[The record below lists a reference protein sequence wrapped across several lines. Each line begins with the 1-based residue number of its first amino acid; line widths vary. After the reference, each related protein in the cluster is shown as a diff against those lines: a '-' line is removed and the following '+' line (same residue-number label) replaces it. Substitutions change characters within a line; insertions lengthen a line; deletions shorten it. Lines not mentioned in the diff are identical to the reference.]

1 MKLITLMIN
10 NQQDVP
16 IDEKRILTSRF
27 DFVIYK
33 FSVQRL
39 RFPVFDHGNHQCRV
53 HIFGRLQGKA
63 VDNHFIYLEISPEQD
78 VTTFFERI
86 ESKQRFSR
94 KTFTR
99 FFIKNEQNGFF

>member
-1 MKLITLMIN
+1 MKLKTLMIN

-78 VTTFFERI
+78 FTTFLKELKVNNGFHERHLQDFLL
-86 ESKQRFSR
+86 KMN
-94 KTFTR
+94 KTF
-99 FFIKNEQNGFF
+99 F

>member
-16 IDEKRILTSRF
+16 IDEMRNLTSRF

-39 RFPVFDHGNHQCRV
+39 RFLLKMN
-53 HIFGRLQGKA
+53 K
-63 VDNHFIYLEISPEQD
+63 
-78 VTTFFERI
+78 TFFLTFFHREIYCSGGR
-86 ESKQRFSR
+86 KKKRDSR
-94 KTFTR
+94 KEKMGGRKEKTTPCPPPHRFR
-99 FFIKNEQNGFF
+99 AGFFICFQQTETGFRN

>member
-16 IDEKRILTSRF
+16 IDEMRNLTSRF

-39 RFPVFDHGNHQCRV
+39 RFPVFDHGNHQCRRV
-53 HIFGRLQGKA
+53 YLDVCKERLWTTTL
-63 VDNHFIYLEISPEQD
+63 FI
-78 VTTFFERI
+78 
-86 ESKQRFSR
+86 
-94 KTFTR
+94 
-99 FFIKNEQNGFF
+99 

>member
-16 IDEKRILTSRF
+16 IDEMWILTSRF

-39 RFPVFDHGNHQCRV
+39 RFLLKMNKTF
-53 HIFGRLQGKA
+53 L
-63 VDNHFIYLEISPEQD
+63 L
-78 VTTFFERI
+78 TFFHREIYFSGGRK
-86 ESKQRFSR
+86 EKRDSR
-94 KTFTR
+94 KEKMGGRKEKTTPCPPPHHGIGYHLR
-99 FFIKNEQNGFF
+99 ADRKDH

>member
-16 IDEKRILTSRF
+16 IDEMRILTSHF

-39 RFPVFDHGNHQCRV
+39 RFPVFDHGNHRCRCS
-53 HIFGRLQGKA
+53 RS
-63 VDNHFIYLEISPEQD
+63 ISPPYIVE
-78 VTTFFERI
+78 FPRKI
-86 ESKQRFSR
+86 SR
-94 KTFTR
+94 EGGMA
-99 FFIKNEQNGFF
+99 I

>member
-16 IDEKRILTSRF
+16 IDEMRILTSRF

-39 RFPVFDHGNHQCRV
+39 RFPVFDHGNHQCRCAY
-53 HIFGRLQGKA
+53 IWTFARKGCGQPL
-63 VDNHFIYLEISPEQD
+63 YLFRDIS
-78 VTTFFERI
+78 
-86 ESKQRFSR
+86 
-94 KTFTR
+94 
-99 FFIKNEQNGFF
+99 

>member
-16 IDEKRILTSRF
+16 IDKMRILTSHF

-39 RFPVFDHGNHQCRV
+39 RFPVFDHETISSGV
-53 HIFGRLQGKA
+53 LDPFPPYIVEFPPPGK
-63 VDNHFIYLEISPEQD
+63 
-78 VTTFFERI
+78 
-86 ESKQRFSR
+86 
-94 KTFTR
+94 
-99 FFIKNEQNGFF
+99 